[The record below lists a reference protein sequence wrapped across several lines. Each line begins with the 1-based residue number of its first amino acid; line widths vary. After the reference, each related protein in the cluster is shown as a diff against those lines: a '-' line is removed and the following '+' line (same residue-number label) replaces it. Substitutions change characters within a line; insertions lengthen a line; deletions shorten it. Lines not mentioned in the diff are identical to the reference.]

1 MKKFK
6 SLFLISFSLILII
19 ILFGL
24 LSLNY
29 NDNLNFF
36 NIIFIQN
43 NASFVMFFVFLSVSL
58 IINIIYLFFECLSSK
73 FRVLK
78 IVFSSIIGI
87 SMFINCIILFLTG
100 PIIND
105 IDINNLSIILS
116 MIALLDTI
124 VKGFELFRLVNY
136 EKK

>member
-87 SMFINCIILFLTG
+87 SMFISCIILFLTG

-116 MIALLDTI
+116 MIALLDAI
-124 VKGFELFRLVNY
+124 IIGFELFRLVNY

>member
-58 IINIIYLFFECLSSK
+58 IINITYLFFECLSSK

-116 MIALLDTI
+116 MIALLDAI
-124 VKGFELFRLVNY
+124 IIGFELFRLVNY

>member
-1 MKKFK
+1 MEKFK

-29 NDNLNFF
+29 NNNLNFF

-43 NASFVMFFVFLSVSL
+43 NASFVIFFVFLIVSL

-105 IDINNLSIILS
+105 ININNLSIILS

-124 VKGFELFRLVNY
+124 IIGFELFRLVNY

>member
-1 MKKFK
+1 MEKFK

-116 MIALLDTI
+116 MIALLDAI
-124 VKGFELFRLVNY
+124 IIGFELFRLINY

>member
-43 NASFVMFFVFLSVSL
+43 NASFVIFFVFLIVSL

-105 IDINNLSIILS
+105 MDINNLSIILS

-124 VKGFELFRLVNY
+124 IIGFELFRLVNY

>member
-29 NDNLNFF
+29 NNNLNFF

-43 NASFVMFFVFLSVSL
+43 NASFVIFFVFLIVSL

-87 SMFINCIILFLTG
+87 SMFVNCIILFLTG

-105 IDINNLSIILS
+105 ININNLSIILS

-124 VKGFELFRLVNY
+124 IIGFELFRLVNY

>member
-1 MKKFK
+1 
-6 SLFLISFSLILII
+6 
-19 ILFGL
+19 
-24 LSLNY
+24 
-29 NDNLNFF
+29 
-36 NIIFIQN
+36 
-43 NASFVMFFVFLSVSL
+43 MFFVFLSVSL

-100 PIIND
+100 PIINN
-105 IDINNLSIILS
+105 ININNLSIILS
-116 MIALLDTI
+116 MIALLDAI
-124 VKGFELFRLVNY
+124 IIGFELFRLVNY

>member
-24 LSLNY
+24 LTLNY

-116 MIALLDTI
+116 MIALLDAI
-124 VKGFELFRLVNY
+124 IIGFELFRLVNY

>member
-43 NASFVMFFVFLSVSL
+43 NASFVIFFVFLIVSL

-78 IVFSSIIGI
+78 IVFSSIVVI

-105 IDINNLSIILS
+105 TDINNLSIILS

-124 VKGFELFRLVNY
+124 IIGFELFRLVNY

>member
-87 SMFINCIILFLTG
+87 STFINCIILFLTG

-116 MIALLDTI
+116 MIALLDAI
-124 VKGFELFRLVNY
+124 IIGFELFRLVNY

>member
-36 NIIFIQN
+36 NTIFIQN

-100 PIIND
+100 PIINN
-105 IDINNLSIILS
+105 ININNLSIILS

-124 VKGFELFRLVNY
+124 IIGFELFRLVNY

>member
-1 MKKFK
+1 MKRFK

-43 NASFVMFFVFLSVSL
+43 NASFVVFFVFLSVSL

-116 MIALLDTI
+116 MISLLDTI
-124 VKGFELFRLVNY
+124 IIGFELFRLVNY

>member
-29 NDNLNFF
+29 NNNLNFF

-43 NASFVMFFVFLSVSL
+43 NASFVMFFVFLIVSL

-116 MIALLDTI
+116 MIALLNTI
-124 VKGFELFRLVNY
+124 IIGFELFRLVNY

>member
-29 NDNLNFF
+29 NNNLNFF

-43 NASFVMFFVFLSVSL
+43 NASFVIFFVFLIVSL

-105 IDINNLSIILS
+105 ININNLSIILS

-124 VKGFELFRLVNY
+124 IIGFELFRLVNY

>member
-43 NASFVMFFVFLSVSL
+43 NASFVIFFVFLIISL

-124 VKGFELFRLVNY
+124 IIGFELFRLVNY

>member
-116 MIALLDTI
+116 MIALLGTI
-124 VKGFELFRLVNY
+124 VIGFELFRLVNY
-136 EKK
+136 GKK

>member
-105 IDINNLSIILS
+105 IDINNLPIILS

-124 VKGFELFRLVNY
+124 IIGFELFRLVNY

>member
-100 PIIND
+100 PIIDD

-116 MIALLDTI
+116 MIALLDAI
-124 VKGFELFRLVNY
+124 IIGFELFRLVNY

>member
-116 MIALLDTI
+116 MIALLDAI
-124 VKGFELFRLVNY
+124 IIGFELFRLVNY

>member
-100 PIIND
+100 PIINN
-105 IDINNLSIILS
+105 ININNLSIILS

-124 VKGFELFRLVNY
+124 VIGFELFRLVNY

>member
-105 IDINNLSIILS
+105 ININNLSIILS

-124 VKGFELFRLVNY
+124 IIGFELFRLVNY

>member
-29 NDNLNFF
+29 KNNLNFF

-43 NASFVMFFVFLSVSL
+43 NASFVIFFVFLIVSL

-124 VKGFELFRLVNY
+124 IIGFELFRLVNY

>member
-43 NASFVMFFVFLSVSL
+43 NASFVIFFVFLIVSL

-124 VKGFELFRLVNY
+124 IIGFELFRLVNY